1 MTIHPSAARGFEA
14 GAEAYERGRP
24 DYSPEAVERLAR
36 ELLVLP
42 GTRVLDLA
50 AGTGKLTR
58 LLVPI
63 GADIVAV
70 EPVPA
75 MRAQLARAVPGIEI
89 LDGTAE
95 AIPLPDGS
103 VDAVTVGQAFHWFD
117 GDRALAEIHRVL
129 RPHGGLGLI
138 WQARDPVRP
147 WIEQLNQIIDRA
159 DDGHPRFRTFEW
171 RAAFERSRLFGPLDS
186 ADYATVQRGD
196 LETFV
201 DRVASI
207 SYVAALP
214 EEARAGVLSEVRELL
229 ATDLETAG
237 ADVIELP
244 YRVHVFWT
252 FALATEHLLAT

>member
-1 MTIHPSAARGFEA
+1 MSIHRSAAEGFQA
-14 GAEAYERGRP
+14 GADAYERGRP
-24 DYSPEAVERLAR
+24 AYSQEAVERLAK
-36 ELLVLP
+36 ELLILP
-42 GTRVLDLA
+42 GSRVLDLA

-58 LLVPI
+58 LLVPT

-70 EPVPA
+70 EPVAA
-75 MRAQLARAVPGIEI
+75 MRARLASAVPGIET

-103 VDAVTVGQAFHWFD
+103 VDAVTVGQAFHWFH

-147 WIEQLNQIIDRA
+147 WIEQLNAIIDRA
-159 DDGHPRFRTFEW
+159 DDGHPRFRTLEW
-171 RAAFERSRLFGPLDS
+171 RAAFERSRLFGPLES
-186 ADYATVQRGD
+186 AEYATVQRAD
-196 LETFV
+196 EATIV

-207 SYVAALP
+207 SYIAALP
-214 EEARAGVLSEVRELL
+214 DEARSAVLSEVRELL
-229 ATDLETAG
+229 ATDVELRD

-244 YRVHVFWT
+244 YKVHVYWT
-252 FALATEHLLAT
+252 FALPAEHLLPT